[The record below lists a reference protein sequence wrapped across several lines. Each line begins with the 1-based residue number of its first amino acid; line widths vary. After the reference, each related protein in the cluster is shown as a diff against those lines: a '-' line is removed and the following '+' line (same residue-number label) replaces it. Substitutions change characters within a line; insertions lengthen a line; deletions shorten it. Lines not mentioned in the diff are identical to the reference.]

1 MDNGTTWLN
10 WFLFICFVLLF
21 FASLRNLISSFL
33 RMEGMVNLDIADTKR
48 ASNLSKN
55 ISSIVL
61 YKTGASNKIFPQK
74 FDENLTL
81 ERKPLTKY
89 MSTRD
94 LWQFYFLSAISAFI
108 WLFLRF
114 GRRFWHFLLI
124 ITRIPWKLKFKQR
137 QYKKNWLNKTSF
149 LRIKK
154 IARVWCIRLDVAVFD
169 FAAIVVVLFY
179 KRN

>member
-33 RMEGMVNLDIADTKR
+33 RMEGMVNLNITDTQR

-55 ISSIVL
+55 LSSIVL
-61 YKTGASNKIFPQK
+61 HKTGASNKIFPQK

-81 ERKPLTKY
+81 ERKLLTKY

-94 LWQFYFLSAISAFI
+94 LWQFYFLSAISAKSYHLSVI
-108 WLFLRF
+108 
-114 GRRFWHFLLI
+114 LLA
-124 ITRIPWKLKFKQR
+124 LKIFKNYLSINLLQ
-137 QYKKNWLNKTSF
+137 SF
-149 LRIKK
+149 S
-154 IARVWCIRLDVAVFD
+154 
-169 FAAIVVVLFY
+169 
-179 KRN
+179 

>member
-21 FASLRNLISSFL
+21 FASLRNFISSFL
-33 RMEGMVNLDIADTKR
+33 RMEGMVNLNITDTQR

-55 ISSIVL
+55 LSSIVL
-61 YKTGASNKIFPQK
+61 HKTGASNKIFPQK

-89 MSTRD
+89 MSSRD

-137 QYKKNWLNKTSF
+137 QCPTIKKNSSCLMYT
-149 LRIKK
+149 
-154 IARVWCIRLDVAVFD
+154 ARCCRLWFCCYCCS
-169 FAAIVVVLFY
+169 AIL
-179 KRN
+179 

>member
-1 MDNGTTWLN
+1 
-10 WFLFICFVLLF
+10 
-21 FASLRNLISSFL
+21 
-33 RMEGMVNLDIADTKR
+33 MEGMVNLDIADTKR

-108 WLFLRF
+108 
-114 GRRFWHFLLI
+114 
-124 ITRIPWKLKFKQR
+124 
-137 QYKKNWLNKTSF
+137 
-149 LRIKK
+149 
-154 IARVWCIRLDVAVFD
+154 
-169 FAAIVVVLFY
+169 
-179 KRN
+179 

>member
-1 MDNGTTWLN
+1 
-10 WFLFICFVLLF
+10 
-21 FASLRNLISSFL
+21 
-33 RMEGMVNLDIADTKR
+33 MEGMVNLDIADTKR

-81 ERKPLTKY
+81 ERKLLTKY

-108 WLFLRF
+108 
-114 GRRFWHFLLI
+114 
-124 ITRIPWKLKFKQR
+124 
-137 QYKKNWLNKTSF
+137 
-149 LRIKK
+149 
-154 IARVWCIRLDVAVFD
+154 
-169 FAAIVVVLFY
+169 
-179 KRN
+179 

>member
-1 MDNGTTWLN
+1 
-10 WFLFICFVLLF
+10 
-21 FASLRNLISSFL
+21 
-33 RMEGMVNLDIADTKR
+33 MEGMVNLDIADTKR

-89 MSTRD
+89 MSSRD

-108 WLFLRF
+108 
-114 GRRFWHFLLI
+114 
-124 ITRIPWKLKFKQR
+124 
-137 QYKKNWLNKTSF
+137 
-149 LRIKK
+149 
-154 IARVWCIRLDVAVFD
+154 
-169 FAAIVVVLFY
+169 
-179 KRN
+179 

>member
-1 MDNGTTWLN
+1 MLPKLGT
-10 WFLFICFVLLF
+10 
-21 FASLRNLISSFL
+21 LRNLISSFL
-33 RMEGMVNLDIADTKR
+33 QMEGMVNLNITETQR
-48 ASNLSKN
+48 ASNLSKHL
-55 ISSIVL
+55 SSIVL
-61 YKTGASNKIFPQK
+61 HKTGASNRIFPQK

-108 WLFLRF
+108 WLFLNF

-137 QYKKNWLNKTSF
+137 QYKKKLMKQN
-149 LRIKK
+149 
-154 IARVWCIRLDVAVFD
+154 
-169 FAAIVVVLFY
+169 
-179 KRN
+179 